1 MNSGRVNKRILRD
14 MKLLQQKVQYESEII
29 DTKTITCMINGPKD
43 TVYEGGKW
51 KINIEFPDNY
61 PFKSPSVGFLDKI
74 YHPNIDFGSG
84 SICLNVLNTAWTP
97 IYTVEHIVETFLP
110 QLLTY
115 PNPDDPLNI
124 EAANLLNEN
133 IETFNKKAAEYVKRG
148 DTYALK
154 K

>member
-1 MNSGRVNKRILRD
+1 MNSGRANKRVLRD
-14 MKLLQQKVQYESEII
+14 MKLLSQKDEYQSEII
-29 DTKTITCMINGPKD
+29 DTKTITCIVNGPKD
-43 TVYEGGKW
+43 TVYENGQW
-51 KINIEFPDNY
+51 KINIQFPDNY

-74 YHPNIDFGSG
+74 YHPNVDFGSG

-97 IYTVEHIVETFLP
+97 IYTVEHIVDTFIP

-124 EAANLLNEN
+124 EAANLLNDDLES
-133 IETFNKKAAEYVKRG
+133 FNKKALEFV
-148 DTYALK
+148 TINNHSQSK

>member
-1 MNSGRVNKRILRD
+1 MNSGRANKRVLRD
-14 MKLLQQKVQYESEII
+14 MKLLSQKDEYQSEII
-29 DTKTITCMINGPKD
+29 DTNTITCIVNGPKD
-43 TVYEGGKW
+43 TVYENGKW
-51 KINIEFPDNY
+51 KINIQFPDNY

-74 YHPNIDFGSG
+74 YHPNVDFGSG

-97 IYTVEHIVETFLP
+97 IYTVEHIVDTFIP

-124 EAANLLNEN
+124 EAANLLNDDLES
-133 IETFNKKAAEYVKRG
+133 FNKKALEFV
-148 DTYALK
+148 TINNHSQSK

>member
-14 MKLLQQKVQYESEII
+14 MKLLQQKDQYESEII
-29 DTKTITCMINGPKD
+29 DTKTITCFINGPND
-43 TVYEGGKW
+43 TVYEGGRW

-74 YHPNIDFGSG
+74 YHPNVDFGSG

-124 EAANLLNEN
+124 EAANLLNQDLEA
-133 IETFNKKAAEYVKRG
+133 FNKKAAEYVKTV
-148 DTYALK
+148 DSYAQK

>member
-29 DTKTITCMINGPKD
+29 DTKTITCVINGPKD

-133 IETFNKKAAEYVKRG
+133 IEAFNKKAVEYIKRG